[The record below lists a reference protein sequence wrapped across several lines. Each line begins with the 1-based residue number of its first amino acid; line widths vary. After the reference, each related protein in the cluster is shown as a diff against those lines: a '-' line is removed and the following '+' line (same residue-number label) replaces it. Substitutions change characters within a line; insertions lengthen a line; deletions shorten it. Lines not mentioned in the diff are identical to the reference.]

1 MHAANRRIY
10 GQWTSSIPSR
20 FIAELPAEHVEVE
33 TSMSG
38 GASLWRSQFSEQ
50 PDPFAHAGRGA
61 GRGPG
66 WQRASG
72 GGFNRAS
79 GTRIIAA
86 TARAVSLGSAGRGD
100 SAGGDRGFHD
110 QFGTRHRE
118 QFTSKQREKL

>member
-72 GGFNRAS
+72 GGFNRS
-79 GTRIIAA
+79 EEHTSELQSLMRISY
-86 TARAVSLGSAGRGD
+86 AVFCLKKKTQK
-100 SAGGDRGFHD
+100 H
-110 QFGTRHRE
+110 
-118 QFTSKQREKL
+118 TSRQKK

>member
-1 MHAANRRIY
+1 
-10 GQWTSSIPSR
+10 
-20 FIAELPAEHVEVE
+20 
-33 TSMSG
+33 MSG

-79 GTRIIAA
+79 GTRIIEAQA
-86 TARAVSLGSAGRGD
+86 SAVSLGSKGRGD
-100 SAGGDRGFHD
+100 VAGGGRVFHRSD
-110 QFGTRHRE
+110 ERRVGTEGVSTWTTRW
-118 QFTSKQREKL
+118 SPVY

>member
-50 PDPFAHAGRGA
+50 PDTFAHAGRGA

-66 WQRASG
+66 WQRERRRLQPPIRNPDHRRSG
-72 GGFNRAS
+72 EHTSELQSLMRN
-79 GTRIIAA
+79 TY
-86 TARAVSLGSAGRGD
+86 AVILLKKNKI
-100 SAGGDRGFHD
+100 
-110 QFGTRHRE
+110 T
-118 QFTSKQREKL
+118 

>member
-50 PDPFAHAGRGA
+50 PDPFAHAGRVA

-79 GTRIIAA
+79 GTRIIEAKA
-86 TARAVSLGSAGRGD
+86 SAVSLGSKGRGD
-100 SAGGDRGFHD
+100 VAVRSEEHPSAL
-110 QFGTRHRE
+110 Q
-118 QFTSKQREKL
+118 SLM